1 MSKSTKE
8 PPRFSN
14 LYVFGDGFSD
24 TGNAF
29 QLTEGRLAM
38 AANRRFTNDLV
49 WIDYLADYLWL
60 GINPSTHSHIG
71 EGINFATGGATTG
84 TTNLFS
90 LLDPQ
95 LPELPGL
102 QQQIQTYTTSLKKK
116 KGADPEALYI
126 IEAGA
131 LDYVPWVNDRPQHSD
146 SALPIEQL
154 AVAVKAL
161 TQAGAKHVM
170 LVNVPDLD
178 QTPLGRQ
185 QSMTKGI
192 VAAHNQA
199 LATWVKRPID
209 QVNLMLF
216 DLHGVM
222 NEIIAD
228 AQHFGFKNT
237 TEPCGRAG
245 DVLELS
251 ARANTPKDSIF
262 WDHIH
267 PTSKV
272 HQLIARASLETL
284 CESTTLR
291 LVTSCP
297 LG

>member
-1 MSKSTKE
+1 MPKSPKE

-29 QLTEGRLAM
+29 QLTRGRFAVTQR
-38 AANRRFTNDLV
+38 RRFADDLI
-49 WIDYLADYLWL
+49 WIDYLSDYLWL
-60 GINPSTHSHIG
+60 GITPSSDRHKSDRQN

-90 LLDPQ
+90 LPNA
-95 LPELPGL
+95 LPDAPLELPGL
-102 QQQIQTYTTSLKKK
+102 QQQIQAYTASLKKK

-126 IEAGA
+126 IAAGA
-131 LDYVPWVNDRPQHSD
+131 LEYVPWADHCPQQED
-146 SALPIEQL
+146 PTLPIDHL
-154 AVAVKAL
+154 TTAVKTL

-170 LVNVPDLD
+170 LVNVLDLAK
-178 QTPLGRQ
+178 TPLGRE
-185 QSMTKGI
+185 KPIAPGI

-199 LATWVKRPID
+199 LAAFVKRPIEH
-209 QVNLMLF
+209 VNLMLF
-216 DLHGVM
+216 DLHGVI
-222 NEIIAD
+222 NEIMGD
-228 AQHFGFKNT
+228 APHFGFRNT
-237 TEPCGRAG
+237 TEACSGSHYHPG
-245 DVLELS
+245 E
-251 ARANTPKDSIF
+251 SIF
-262 WDHIH
+262 WDQIH

-284 CESTTLR
+284 CQSTTLR

>member
-1 MSKSTKE
+1 MPRSPKE

-29 QLTEGRLAM
+29 QLTGGRLAVTQK
-38 AANRRFTNDLV
+38 RRFADDLI

-60 GINPSTHSHIG
+60 GISPSSDRHKG
-71 EGINFATGGATTG
+71 GGINFATGGATTG

-90 LLDPQ
+90 LHDGQ
-95 LPELPGL
+95 LELPGL
-102 QQQIQTYTTSLKKK
+102 QQQIQAYTASLKKK

-126 IEAGA
+126 IAAGA
-131 LDYVPWVNDRPQHSD
+131 LEYVPWADHCPQQED
-146 SALPIEQL
+146 PVVAIEQL
-154 AVAVKAL
+154 TTAVKTL

-170 LVNVPDLD
+170 VVNVMDLA
-178 QTPLGRQ
+178 QTPLG
-185 QSMTKGI
+185 MEKPIAPGI

-199 LATWVKRPID
+199 LAAWVKRPIEH
-209 QVNLMLF
+209 VNLMLF

-228 AQHFGFKNT
+228 AQHFGFINT
-237 TEPCGRAG
+237 IEACSRG
-245 DVLELS
+245 DRHPNE
-251 ARANTPKDSIF
+251 SIF

-284 CESTTLR
+284 CASTTLR

>member
-1 MSKSTKE
+1 MPKSSKE

-29 QLTEGRLAM
+29 QLTGGRLAVTQK
-38 AANRRFTNDLV
+38 RRFADDLV
-49 WIDYLADYLWL
+49 WIDYLSDYLWL
-60 GINPSTHSHIG
+60 AINPSSDPCGICFAARHKG

-90 LLDPQ
+90 LHDGQ
-95 LPELPGL
+95 LELPGL
-102 QQQIQTYTTSLKKK
+102 QQQIQAYTASLKKK

-126 IEAGA
+126 IAAGA
-131 LDYVPWVNDRPQHSD
+131 LEYLPWADHCPQQENTTV
-146 SALPIEQL
+146 AIEHL
-154 AVAVKAL
+154 TAAVKTL
-161 TQAGAKHVM
+161 TQAGARHVM
-170 LVNVPDLD
+170 VVNVMDLAR
-178 QTPLGRQ
+178 TPLG
-185 QSMTKGI
+185 MEKPIAPGI

-199 LATWVKRPID
+199 LAAFVKRPIEH
-209 QVNLMLF
+209 VNLMLF

-228 AQHFGFKNT
+228 AQHFGFRNT
-237 TEPCGRAG
+237 TETCGGSRPN
-245 DVLELS
+245 E
-251 ARANTPKDSIF
+251 SIF

-284 CESTTLR
+284 CASTTLR

>member
-1 MSKSTKE
+1 MPKSTKE

-29 QLTEGRLAM
+29 QLTGGRLAIVQ
-38 AANRRFTNDLV
+38 NRRFSDELV

-60 GINPSTHSHIG
+60 AINPSSNSSKG
-71 EGINFATGGATTG
+71 EGINFATGGATTVS
-84 TTNLFS
+84 TNLFS
-90 LLDPQ
+90 LIDPQ
-95 LPELPGL
+95 LPQLPGL
-102 QQQIQTYTTSLKKK
+102 QQQIQAYTAALKKK

-126 IEAGA
+126 ICAGA
-131 LDYVPWVNDRPQHSD
+131 LDYVPWVNEKAQQSEPT
-146 SALPIEQL
+146 APIAQL
-154 AVAVKAL
+154 TAAVKTL

-170 LVNVPDLD
+170 LVNILDLD
-178 QTPLGRQ
+178 QAPMQ
-185 QSMTKGI
+185 KSVAPGI

-199 LATWVKRPID
+199 LKEFVKRPIEH
-209 QVNLMLF
+209 VNLMLF
-216 DLHGVM
+216 DLHGVV

-228 AQHFGFKNT
+228 AKYFGFKNT
-237 TEPCGRAG
+237 TEACGG
-245 DVLELS
+245 D
-251 ARANTPKDSIF
+251 RNPKEFIW
-262 WDHIH
+262 WDQIH